1 MVLFLEIKM
10 SLKATSN
17 LTGYLENNLF
27 FSINLACSNF

>member
-17 LTGYLENNLF
+17 LTGYLEKQLILF
-27 FSINLACSNF
+27 NKFSL